1 VFSINLGGLVYDSNY
16 KCILISPDSMGLV
29 FQLNG
34 PMFQFAE
41 LPKKG
46 LFHFGPKQTGLRS

>member
-1 VFSINLGGLVYDSNY
+1 
-16 KCILISPDSMGLV
+16 MGLV